1 MNWRTAMASRQPP
14 LLRSIASADAI
25 VLLGA
30 GGVGK
35 TSSAAAIGIAAAR
48 QGRRVVVLTVDPAK
62 RLIETLG
69 LAAAYASEVVPVEI
83 PGLDGIGS
91 LHATMLDPGHT
102 LSALVDEFAPTA
114 QRATAIHR
122 NRLFQTLIQSL
133 SGLSEYMAAERFR
146 QLLQDPRFDLVI
158 VDTPPAQNGVDVLD
172 APARLTRLVDHRIY
186 RTLLAP
192 RSGILRTLNA
202 ATQLAARAIGKVV
215 GASLLSDA
223 IEFFALFEGMDKG
236 FRDRADLVDQLLQS
250 PRTHFAVVSTARP
263 GPLDTAAWLSDQLRD
278 REIIPAALV
287 VNRRLTEVPVPAV
300 DAHEALHRAVMDHNL
315 VARSENEMIA
325 TSALTK
331 VFTAVQV
338 PETDH
343 DDPLTAL
350 AQMAEAF
357 TTE

>member
-1 MNWRTAMASRQPP
+1 MASRQPP

-69 LAAAYASEVVPVEI
+69 LASAYASEVVAVEI
-83 PGLDGIGS
+83 LEPQSLESVGS

-102 LSALVDEFAPTA
+102 LSALVDEFAPTH

-122 NRLFQTLIQSL
+122 NRLFQTLVQSL
-133 SGLSEYMAAERFR
+133 SGLNEYMAAERFR

-236 FRDRADLVDQLLQS
+236 FRDRADLVDQLLRS
-250 PRTHFAVVSTARP
+250 PSTHFAVVSTARP

-278 REIIPAALV
+278 REIKPAALV
-287 VNRRLTEVPVPAV
+287 VNRRLTEVPAPAV

-315 VARSENEMIA
+315 IARSENEMIA
-325 TSALTK
+325 SSPLTK

-343 DDPLTAL
+343 DDPLAAL

>member
-1 MNWRTAMASRQPP
+1 MASRQPP

-83 PGLDGIGS
+83 PGSEGLGGLGS

-102 LSALVDEFAPTA
+102 LSALVDEFAPTT

-236 FRDRADLVDQLLQS
+236 FRDRANLVDQLLQS
-250 PRTHFAVVSTARP
+250 PQTHFAVVSTARP

-278 REIIPAALV
+278 REITPAALV
-287 VNRRLTEVPVPAV
+287 VNRRLTEVPAPAV

-325 TSALTK
+325 TSPLTK

-343 DDPLTAL
+343 EDPLAAL

-357 TTE
+357 TAE